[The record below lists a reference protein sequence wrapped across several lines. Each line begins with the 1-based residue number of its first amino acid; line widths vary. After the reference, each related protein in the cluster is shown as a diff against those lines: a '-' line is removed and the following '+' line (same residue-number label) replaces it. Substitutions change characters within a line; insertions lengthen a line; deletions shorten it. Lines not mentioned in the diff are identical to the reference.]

1 MFQDDRFDRLLEEYI
16 AAAEQVGRHLEQIEN
31 ILRDARPIHVVIDN
45 WPTQTPPPTTGAV
58 KAVLTLTGDNGMSV
72 LTVDTTTG
80 ALKTTFDDDKGDTD
94 AAAPA
99 GAVST
104 FSVGPDP
111 AKPGVIPATTV
122 DPASGAIVVGP
133 EGDSGVFIDSL
144 NGTALKADG
153 TAIADPS
160 PLAFAIAAG
169 AAVTANL
176 TQTQ

>member
-1 MFQDDRFDRLLEEYI
+1 MRDEDKEYLRRLDAI
-16 AAAEQVGRHLEQIEN
+16 DN
-31 ILRDARPIHVVIDN
+31 SLRELNQTLRGWQQPLHVVIDN
-45 WPTQTPPPTTGAV
+45 PTPPPPPPITATT
-58 KAVLTLTGDNGMSV
+58 AVLTLIGDNGMSV

-94 AAAPA
+94 AAAPT
-99 GAVST
+99 GSVST

-122 DPASGAIVVGP
+122 DSASGAIVVGP

-153 TAIADPS
+153 TAIADPA
-160 PLAFAIAAG
+160 PLAFTIQAG
-169 AAVTANL
+169 AAVAASL
-176 TQTQ
+176 TETQ